1 MPRKSVKLSAPVAD
15 PPKPIVDPP
24 KPVVPASPPKTEVHT
39 EGKWSDDGDT
49 TNDLVVQ
56 RISLPRVD
64 KRSNKV
70 TFRQGFRVFI
80 RPDDLHDEPNETWD
94 EHEPED
100 EAAIRRLFVTHGKGK
115 GTRISILS
123 DVDGSGNEVFSLEV
137 RSAKPNEG
145 DEKYPSVFVSK
156 SSNVVAEIVADLFY
170 VTSDEDPPDD
180 FTTRGALDDL
190 VEELKGDVEELE
202 PVRSVLDEFGMPG
215 DLPSHLYSLTER
227 LRSIFRTVKGL
238 GK

>member
-15 PPKPIVDPP
+15 PPKP
-24 KPVVPASPPKTEVHT
+24 VVPAPTPKTEVHA

-49 TNDLVVQ
+49 TNELVVQ
-56 RISLPRVD
+56 RVSLPRVH
-64 KRSNKV
+64 KYSKKV

-100 EAAIRRLFVTHGKGK
+100 EAAIRQLFATHGKGK
-115 GTRISILS
+115 GTRISIRS

-137 RSAKPNEG
+137 RSAKPDEG
-145 DEKYPSVFVSK
+145 DEKYPSVFVSR
-156 SSNVVAEIVADLFY
+156 SDNVVAEIVADLFY
-170 VTSDEDPPDD
+170 VISDEDPPDN
-180 FTTRGALDDL
+180 FTTRGALTDL
-190 VEELKGDVEELE
+190 VKELKADVEELE
-202 PVRSVLDEFGMPG
+202 PVRSILDEYNMPG
-215 DLPSHLYSLTER
+215 DLPSHLYSLPER
-227 LRSIFRTVKGL
+227 LRSIFRAAKGL

>member
-15 PPKPIVDPP
+15 PPKP
-24 KPVVPASPPKTEVHT
+24 VVPAPPPKTEVHA

-49 TNDLVVQ
+49 TNELVAQ

-70 TFRQGFRVFI
+70 TFRHGFRVFV

-94 EHEPED
+94 EHEPKD
-100 EAAIRRLFVTHGKGK
+100 EAAIRQLFATHGKGK

-123 DVDGSGNEVFSLEV
+123 DVDGSENEVFSLEV
-137 RSAKPNEG
+137 RSAKPDEG
-145 DEKYPSVFVSK
+145 DEKYPSVFVSR
-156 SSNVVAEIVADLFY
+156 SDDAVNELVADLFY
-170 VTSDEDPPDD
+170 ATSDEDPPDD
-180 FTTRGALDDL
+180 FTTRGAMEDL

-202 PVRSVLDEFGMPG
+202 PVRSVLDEFDMPG
-215 DLPSHLYSLTER
+215 DLPSNLYSLPER

-238 GK
+238 NK

>member
-24 KPVVPASPPKTEVHT
+24 KPVVPAPPPKTDVHA

-49 TNDLVVQ
+49 TNELVVQ
-56 RISLPRVD
+56 RVSLPRVN
-64 KRSNKV
+64 KHAKKV
-70 TFRQGFRVFI
+70 TFRRGFRVFI

-100 EAAIRRLFVTHGKGK
+100 EAAIRRLFATHGKGK
-115 GTRISILS
+115 GTRISIRS
-123 DVDGSGNEVFSLEV
+123 DVDDSGNEVFSLEV
-137 RSAKPNEG
+137 RSAKPDEG

-156 SSNVVAEIVADLFY
+156 SDNPVNELVADLFY
-170 VTSDEDPPDD
+170 ATSDEEPPDN
-180 FTTRGALDDL
+180 FTTRGALTDL

-202 PVRSVLDEFGMPG
+202 LARSVLDEYNMPG
-215 DLPSHLYSLTER
+215 DLSSHLYSLPER
-227 LRSIFRTVKGL
+227 LRSIFRRAKGL
-238 GK
+238 DK

>member
-1 MPRKSVKLSAPVAD
+1 MPRKSVKLPAPV
-15 PPKPIVDPP
+15 VDPP
-24 KPVVPASPPKTEVHT
+24 KPVVPVPTPKTKVHA

-49 TNDLVVQ
+49 TNELVVQ
-56 RISLPRVD
+56 HISLPRV
-64 KRSNKV
+64 NKYAKSV
-70 TFRQGFRVFI
+70 TFRQGFRVFV

-100 EAAIRRLFVTHGKGK
+100 EAAIRQLFATHGKGK

-137 RSAKPNEG
+137 RSAKPDEG
-145 DEKYPSVFVSK
+145 DEKHPSVFVSK
-156 SSNVVAEIVADLFY
+156 SDGAVNELVADLFY

-180 FTTRGALDDL
+180 FTTRGAMEDL

-202 PVRSVLDEFGMPG
+202 PVRLVLDEFGMPG
-215 DLPSHLYSLTER
+215 DLPSHLYSLSER
-227 LRSIFRTVKGL
+227 LRSIFRTAKGL
-238 GK
+238 DK